1 MLSRAAI
8 SVSTSSD
15 LKEEEVR
22 RRWLER
28 DERRQMREEAAWMD
42 GSRGGGR

>member
-28 DERRQMREEAAWMD
+28 DERRQMREEAWMD